1 VAHLHIIRE
10 HSLGLEQARKIAF
23 AWAEQVEQEFGM
35 DCVYEEDV
43 QMDTVSFTRSG
54 VVGTL
59 LVTGTK
65 FELDA
70 RLGFLLGAFK
80 DRIESEI
87 VKNLDQL
94 LHPKATAKTA
104 TKAASK
110 TPIKSAAKTAAKT
123 VTKTTEKTEKI
134 AEKTVAKKK
143 TAKKGSI

>member
-35 DCVYEEDV
+35 DCVYEEDTDADV
-43 QMDTVSFTRSG
+43 VNFTRSG

-59 LVTGTK
+59 QVTGSK

-94 LHPKATAKTA
+94 LKPKVAAKPTAKTSA
-104 TKAASK
+104 KVAS
-110 TPIKSAAKTAAKT
+110 KTAAKT
-123 VTKTTEKTEKI
+123 PAKKAATKTAPVKKP
-134 AEKTVAKKK
+134 AKKSS
-143 TAKKGSI
+143 T